1 MAVRDPAEA
10 DNDEWAVACQRAEVL
25 RKLVSV
31 KERGLK
37 TTAIKAAAEE
47 LSVSRPTIY
56 RLMSRFEETGTTA
69 ALLPSQMGR
78 PTGSNS
84 LDAVRE
90 GIIKREIHAF
100 FLRPERPALSQLVER
115 IGERCHAAGKPVPNW
130 RTIHARV
137 EALDPMLRAR
147 KRRETSVL
155 ARLQA
160 VPGGLEAPRP
170 LDIVEIDHTPV
181 DVIVVDPEGRQIA
194 GRPWLTLAID
204 IHTRMVLG
212 YNLSFEAPSVIS
224 VGLCLLT
231 AVFDKSALLAEKDL
245 DLSWPS
251 MGLPKQIFVDNGSEF
266 HSKAFLRGCQ
276 DNGIEV
282 KWRPP
287 GAPRYGGHIERLIGT
302 NMNAV
307 HVLDGS
313 TGSSVADK
321 DGRKP
326 EARATMTI
334 RELERWIV
342 LEIAGKYHHRL
353 HSALHR
359 PPLAVWR
366 ELAGDIPLR
375 LPLDRMKFWVAFL
388 PEESRQLRP
397 TGIHLFGIRYWS
409 AALSQDLGRKAKRLI
424 VRYDP
429 RDLSR
434 VFVRRP
440 TGHFVEARYYN
451 LGHPPVSL
459 SERNAAMKR
468 LNEQGRREIDET
480 AIFASIAEQRAIE
493 DKARAQSS
501 KARRNRER
509 RPAKPQQASQLASLK
524 DIDTGDPKLQRDKG
538 NQWD

>member
-1 MAVRDPAEA
+1 MPIRDPAEA
-10 DNDEWAVACQRAEVL
+10 DDEEWAVACQRSEVL

-31 KERGLK
+31 KERGQK
-37 TTAIKAAAEE
+37 TAAIKAAAAE

-56 RLMSRFEETGTTA
+56 RMILRFEETGTTA
-69 ALLPSQMGR
+69 ALLPTQMGR
-78 PTGSNS
+78 PIGSNS

-90 GIIKREIHAF
+90 GIIKREIQSF
-100 FLRPERPALSQLVER
+100 FLRPERPGLSQLIER
-115 IGERCHAAGKPVPNW
+115 IGERCHAAGRPVPNW
-130 RTIHARV
+130 RTIHARI
-137 EALDPMLRAR
+137 EALDPLVRAR
-147 KRRETSVL
+147 KRQELSDF

-170 LDIVEIDHTPV
+170 LDIVQIDHTPV
-181 DVIVVDPEGRQIA
+181 DVIVVDPEGRQTA

-204 IHTRMVLG
+204 VHTRMVLG

-224 VGLCLLT
+224 VGLCLLN
-231 AVFDKSALLAEKDL
+231 AVFDKSAMLAEKDL

-251 MGLPKQIFVDNGSEF
+251 MGLPRQLLVDNGSEF

-302 NMNAV
+302 KMNAV
-307 HVLDGS
+307 HVIDGS

-321 DGRKP
+321 NGRKP

-353 HSALHR
+353 HSSLHR

-366 ELAGDIPLR
+366 ELAGETSLK

-388 PEESRQLRP
+388 PEEPRQLRP
-397 TGIHLFGIRYWS
+397 TGIHIFGIRYWS
-409 AALSQDLGRKAKRLI
+409 SAFSQDLGRKAKRVV

-440 TGHFVEARYYN
+440 TGHFVEARYYD
-451 LGHPPVSL
+451 LGHPAVSL
-459 SERNAAMKR
+459 SERNAATKR
-468 LNEQGRREIDET
+468 LNEQGKREYNEA

-509 RPAKPQQASQLASLK
+509 RPVNQLQAPKHSSLK
-524 DIDTGDPKLQRDKG
+524 DIDTSDPDLRRDKG
-538 NQWD
+538 SQWD